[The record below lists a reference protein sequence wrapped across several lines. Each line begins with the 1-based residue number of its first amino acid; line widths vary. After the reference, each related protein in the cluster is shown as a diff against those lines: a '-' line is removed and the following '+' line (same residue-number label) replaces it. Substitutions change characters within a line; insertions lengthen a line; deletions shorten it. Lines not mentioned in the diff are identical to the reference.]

1 MNRIQIIAKNVIC
14 GAKFGWLWTF
24 DRPWSSW
31 ILRKK
36 NKNPILRFLKFFWK
50 KPPGNVPRLTFAKFR
65 SSRCSQKKS
74 QARTDRRTDKRTT
87 PHHPIVKDFF
97 ETFTKILI
105 FIEDTGLFQM
115 YNIHYET
122 TLVLL
127 ENQYFEWLKKLSK
140 MFLLVNVFFSPIL
153 GFFISYIWLIYK
165 NCDRTINTS
174 LNNKA

>member
-1 MNRIQIIAKNVIC
+1 MYQGSHLPNFEAL
-14 GAKFGWLWTF
+14 G
-24 DRPWSSW
+24 
-31 ILRKK
+31 
-36 NKNPILRFLKFFWK
+36 
-50 KPPGNVPRLTFAKFR
+50 VPK
-65 SSRCSQKKS
+65 KKS

-127 ENQYFEWLKKLSK
+127 ENQYFE
-140 MFLLVNVFFSPIL
+140 
-153 GFFISYIWLIYK
+153 
-165 NCDRTINTS
+165 
-174 LNNKA
+174 